1 MKTLSILLLS
11 ILLLCGCQANQQP
24 SSLTTEGE
32 VIITGT
38 IKNNIPT
45 RIAFHVSS
53 QVDSRTILDAVG
65 AELLTGR
72 GDMLYAPMGEKPIRL
87 QGSFV
92 SGEGFVNV
100 YRGTG
105 RILMAPVVAGTTMVS
120 KNQPAETTKSS
131 SGGIVGSVAS
141 SLLDL

>member
-1 MKTLSILLLS
+1 MIEIELNNDEVRIDGNMAVAWSK
-11 ILLLCGCQANQQP
+11 
-24 SSLTTEGE
+24 SLDFT
-32 VIITGT
+32 V
-38 IKNNIPT
+38 
-45 RIAFHVSS
+45 
-53 QVDSRTILDAVG
+53 
-65 AELLTGR
+65 
-72 GDMLYAPMGEKPIRL
+72 EKSTKSL
-87 QGSFV
+87 MGSFV

-120 KNQPAETTKSS
+120 KNQAAETTKSS